1 MGGGEVPPSGVQLM
15 PSCTSDSDSWSEKS
29 KSASASESA
38 VPLSVKPASDVRG
51 DSSESRRFLELKAK
65 VLRQNEQL
73 KKRTKHIKDQREKI
87 LRYTPGNWLVGRGGT
102 RSGYAIPAVTTLL
115 IVGPV
120 GAGKSTLINNI
131 IRVVDKTDHGFD
143 RAQTY
148 ENTREYG
155 TYFLEEYSICES
167 QSICLFD
174 TRGLSGED
182 LTEDLAVLQT
192 WMREGVH
199 HGQMVVR
206 SSDSSA
212 LKECLKSK
220 GRHGHDK
227 LSKKRDV
234 NCVIFVVSAVEVHNM
249 KANEDFASQNNLV
262 CLFKDPYL
270 TFKGFTG
277 RIVDDDCDP
286 TTDMAL
292 LEMLEYA
299 LQKADRNLP
308 YKITTNFF
316 LKQVVEATRRFPRI
330 NDAIKERP
338 EITIAM
344 FWLLLFGL
352 ALAAIIEIID

>member
-1 MGGGEVPPSGVQLM
+1 MALQ
-15 PSCTSDSDSWSEKS
+15 THKF
-29 KSASASESA
+29 
-38 VPLSVKPASDVRG
+38 LSRP
-51 DSSESRRFLELKAK
+51 
-65 VLRQNEQL
+65 
-73 KKRTKHIKDQREKI
+73 
-87 LRYTPGNWLVGRGGT
+87 RYTPGNWLVGRGGT

-270 TFKGFTG
+270 TFKDDRPVVVMTHGDELCKDDRVAARIHLGELLGLSPINHIFDISGFTG